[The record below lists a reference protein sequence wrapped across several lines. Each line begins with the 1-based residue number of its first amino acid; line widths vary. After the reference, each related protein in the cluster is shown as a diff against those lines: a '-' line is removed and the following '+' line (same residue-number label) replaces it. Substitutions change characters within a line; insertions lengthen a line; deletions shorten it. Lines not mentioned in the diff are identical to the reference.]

1 MKDSAL
7 LDTTG
12 IVFMGV
18 YLASLLL
25 IGVVG
30 RLARKEDSLADFYLS
45 GRGMGLFVLFLTL
58 YATQYSG
65 NTLIGMA
72 GKSYRQGYAFLV
84 SVTFMMSV
92 IGAYLIYAPKLHLLS
107 KKNKFITIGDY
118 IEHRYRSPVLTMFIT
133 IVCIIT
139 VGSYILT
146 NLKAIGYIVEAT
158 TGGRITFVQG
168 IIALSLIMVI
178 YETLGG
184 MRSVAW
190 TDAIQGILL
199 IAGCLFIFC
208 GIEYQYGGISAVAE
222 NLVTSRSEMWHP
234 PDLAQKR
241 LWLSTII
248 IIFFGISIYPQAIQR
263 IYAAKDART
272 LKRSFQIMVFMPIV
286 TTFFLVIV
294 GMVGMNRFP
303 GLDKQGSEEITM
315 LLLNDMAMHIPGI
328 KYFIILF
335 LSAAVAAIMS
345 TVDSALLAISSL
357 FTQDIYRRIR
367 PSASQSNLTGTGKIF
382 SWGIMACMAYFATNL
397 PQTIWRL
404 TEMKLEV
411 LCQVAPAIF
420 LGLHIKSLHG
430 RSILSGLSIGICVT
444 LFIMFSNKMG
454 IPITPKPWGIH
465 AGVWGLAANFTTV
478 GIVSIRRKIICGVL
492 IRRKKYCIRLKHSVI
507 PAVC

>member
-1 MKDSAL
+1 MNNIPL

-12 IVFMGV
+12 IVFMSA
-18 YLASLLL
+18 YLMSLLL

-92 IGAYLIYAPKLHLLS
+92 IGAYLIYAPKLHRLS
-107 KKNKFITIGDY
+107 KKNKFITVGDY
-118 IEHRYRSPVLTMFIT
+118 IEHRYRSPILTIFIT

-158 TGGRITFVQG
+158 TGGRVTFVQG

-199 IAGCLFIFC
+199 IAGCIFIFW

-222 NLVTSRSEMWHP
+222 KLVSSRSEMWHP
-234 PDLAQKR
+234 PDFAQKR

-263 IYAAKDART
+263 IYAAKDAKT
-272 LKRSFQIMVFMPIV
+272 LKRSFQIMIFMPFV
-286 TTFFLVIV
+286 TTFFLIIV
-294 GMVGMNRFP
+294 GMVGMDRFP

-328 KYFIILF
+328 KFFIILF

-357 FTQDIYRRIR
+357 FTQDIYRRIK
-367 PSASQSNLTGTGKIF
+367 PAASQSHLTGTGKLF

-420 LGLHIKSLHG
+420 LGLHIKSLSD
-430 RSILSGLSIGICVT
+430 RSILSGLSVGIGVT
-444 LFIMFSNKMG
+444 LFIMFSNNMG
-454 IPITPKPWGIH
+454 IPIMPKPWGIH

-478 GIVSIRRKIICGVL
+478 TLVSIRTKS
-492 IRRKKYCIRLKHSVI
+492 SV
-507 PAVC
+507 VC

>member
-1 MKDSAL
+1 MENIPL

-12 IVFMGV
+12 IVFMSA
-18 YLASLLL
+18 YLVSLLL

-30 RLARKEDSLADFYLS
+30 RMARKEDSLADFYLS
-45 GRGMGLFVLFLTL
+45 GRNMGLFVLFLTL

-72 GKSYRQGYAFLV
+72 GKSYRQGYAFIV

-92 IGAYLIYAPKLHLLS
+92 IGAYLIYAPKLHRLS
-107 KKNKFITIGDY
+107 KKNRFITVGDY
-118 IEHRYRSPVLTMFIT
+118 IEHRYQSPVLTIFIT

-146 NLKAIGYIVEAT
+146 NLKAIGYIVETT
-158 TGGRITFVQG
+158 TGGHVTFVQG

-199 IAGCLFIFC
+199 IAGCIFIFW

-222 NLVTSRSEMWHP
+222 KLVSSRSEMWHP
-234 PDLAQKR
+234 PDFAQKR

-263 IYAAKDART
+263 IYAAKDSKT
-272 LKRSFQIMVFMPIV
+272 LKRSFQIMIFMPFV
-286 TTFFLVIV
+286 TTFFLIIV

-328 KYFIILF
+328 KFFIILF

-357 FTQDIYRRIR
+357 FTQDIYRRIK
-367 PSASQSNLTGTGKIF
+367 PTASQSHLTGTGKIF
-382 SWGIMACMAYFATNL
+382 SWGIMACMAYFATSL

-420 LGLHIKSLHG
+420 LGLHIKSLSG
-430 RSILSGLSIGICVT
+430 RTILSGLSVGICVT
-444 LFIMFSNKMG
+444 LFIMFSNNLG
-454 IPITPKPWGIH
+454 IPIMPKPWGIH
-465 AGVWGLAANFTTV
+465 AGVWGLAANFITV
-478 GIVSIRRKIICGVL
+478 AILSTRK
-492 IRRKKYCIRLKHSVI
+492 RYST
-507 PAVC
+507 VC

>member
-1 MKDSAL
+1 MKDNAL

-25 IGVVG
+25 IGVIG

-92 IGAYLIYAPKLHLLS
+92 IGAYMIYAPKLHRLS
-107 KKNKFITIGDY
+107 KKRKFITIGDY
-118 IEHRYRSPVLTMFIT
+118 IEHRYGSPVLTIFIT

-146 NLKAIGYIVEAT
+146 NLKAIGYIVEST

-199 IAGCLFIFC
+199 IAGCLFVFC

-222 NLVTSRSEMWHP
+222 NLIASRSEMWHP

-263 IYAAKDART
+263 IYAAKDSRT
-272 LKRSFQIMVFMPIV
+272 LRRSFQIMVFMPIV
-286 TTFFLVIV
+286 TTFFLVMV
-294 GMVGMNRFP
+294 GMVGVNRFP

-315 LLLNDMAMHIPGI
+315 LLLNDMAIHIPGI

-367 PSASQSNLTGTGKIF
+367 PTASQSNLTGTGKIF

-444 LFIMFSNKMG
+444 LFIMFSKKIG
-454 IPITPKPWGIH
+454 IPITPKPWGVH

-478 GIVSIRRKIICGVL
+478 GIVSIRKRQ
-492 IRRKKYCIRLKHSVI
+492 SV
-507 PAVC
+507 VC

>member
-1 MKDSAL
+1 
-7 LDTTG
+7 
-12 IVFMGV
+12 
-18 YLASLLL
+18 
-25 IGVVG
+25 
-30 RLARKEDSLADFYLS
+30 
-45 GRGMGLFVLFLTL
+45 
-58 YATQYSG
+58 
-65 NTLIGMA
+65 MA
-72 GKSYRQGYAFLV
+72 GKSYRQGYAFIV

-92 IGAYLIYAPKLHLLS
+92 IGAYLIYAPKLHRLS
-107 KKNKFITIGDY
+107 KKNRFITVGDY
-118 IEHRYRSPVLTMFIT
+118 IEHRYQSPVLTIFIT

-146 NLKAIGYIVEAT
+146 NLKAIGYIVETT
-158 TGGRITFVQG
+158 TGGHVTFVQG

-199 IAGCLFIFC
+199 IAGCIFIFW

-222 NLVTSRSEMWHP
+222 KLVSSRSEMWHP
-234 PDLAQKR
+234 PDFAQKR

-263 IYAAKDART
+263 IYAAKDANT
-272 LKRSFQIMVFMPIV
+272 LKRSFQIMIFMPFV
-286 TTFFLVIV
+286 TTFFLIIV

-315 LLLNDMAMHIPGI
+315 LLLNDMALHIPGI
-328 KYFIILF
+328 KFFIILF

-357 FTQDIYRRIR
+357 FTQDIYRRIK
-367 PSASQSNLTGTGKIF
+367 PTASQSHLTGTGKIF
-382 SWGIMACMAYFATNL
+382 SWGIMACMAYFATSL

-420 LGLHIKSLHG
+420 LGLHIKSLSG
-430 RSILSGLSIGICVT
+430 RTILSALSVGIGVT
-444 LFIMFSNKMG
+444 LFIMFSKNLG
-454 IPITPKPWGIH
+454 IPIMPKPWGIH
-465 AGVWGLAANFTTV
+465 AGVWGLIANFTTV
-478 GIVSIRRKIICGVL
+478 AILSTRK
-492 IRRKKYCIRLKHSVI
+492 SSST
-507 PAVC
+507 VC

>member
-1 MKDSAL
+1 MKNIPL

-12 IVFMGV
+12 IVFMSA
-18 YLASLLL
+18 YLVSLLL

-30 RLARKEDSLADFYLS
+30 RMARKEDSLADFYLS
-45 GRGMGLFVLFLTL
+45 GRSMGLFVLFLTL

-72 GKSYRQGYAFLV
+72 GKSYRQGYAFIV

-92 IGAYLIYAPKLHLLS
+92 IGAYLIYAPKLHRLS
-107 KKNKFITIGDY
+107 KKNRFITVGDY
-118 IEHRYRSPVLTMFIT
+118 IEHRYQSPVLTIFIT

-146 NLKAIGYIVEAT
+146 NLKAIGYIVETT
-158 TGGRITFVQG
+158 TGGHVTFVQG

-199 IAGCLFIFC
+199 IAGCIFIFW

-222 NLVTSRSEMWHP
+222 KLVSSRSEMWHP
-234 PDLAQKR
+234 PDFAQKR

-263 IYAAKDART
+263 IYAAKDSKT
-272 LKRSFQIMVFMPIV
+272 LKRSFQIMIFMPFV
-286 TTFFLVIV
+286 TTFFLIIV

-328 KYFIILF
+328 KFFIILF

-357 FTQDIYRRIR
+357 FTQDIYRRIK
-367 PSASQSNLTGTGKIF
+367 PTASQSHLTGTGKIF
-382 SWGIMACMAYFATNL
+382 SWGIMACMAYFATSL

-420 LGLHIKSLHG
+420 LGLHIKSLSG
-430 RSILSGLSIGICVT
+430 RTILSGLSVGIGVT
-444 LFIMFSNKMG
+444 LFIMFSKNFG
-454 IPITPKPWGIH
+454 IPIVPKPWGIH

-478 GIVSIRRKIICGVL
+478 AILSTRK
-492 IRRKKYCIRLKHSVI
+492 RSSTAY
-507 PAVC
+507 

>member
-1 MKDSAL
+1 MKEIAL

-12 IVFMGV
+12 IIFMSA
-18 YLASLLL
+18 YLVSLLL
-25 IGVVG
+25 IGVAG

-133 IVCIIT
+133 IVCIVT

-222 NLVTSRSEMWHP
+222 KLVSSRSEMWHP

-272 LKRSFQIMVFMPIV
+272 LKRSFQIMIFMPIV
-286 TTFFLVIV
+286 TTFFLVVV

-328 KYFIILF
+328 KFFIILF

-367 PSASQSNLTGTGKIF
+367 PTASQSNLTSTGKIF
-382 SWGIMACMAYFATNL
+382 SWGIMACMAYFASNL

-430 RSILSGLSIGICVT
+430 RSILTGLSIGICVT
-444 LFIMFSNKMG
+444 LFVMFSNNIG

-478 GIVSIRRKIICGVL
+478 GIFAV
-492 IRRKKYCIRLKHSVI
+492 RKK
-507 PAVC
+507 

>member
-1 MKDSAL
+1 MENIAL

-12 IVFMGV
+12 IIFMSV
-18 YLASLLL
+18 YLVSLLL
-25 IGVVG
+25 IGVAG
-30 RLARKEDSLADFYLS
+30 RLARKEDSLADFYLG

-133 IVCIIT
+133 IVCIVT

-146 NLKAIGYIVEAT
+146 NLKAIGYIVEVS
-158 TGGRITFVQG
+158 TGGRVTFVQG

-222 NLVTSRSEMWHP
+222 KLVSSRSEMWHP
-234 PDLAQKR
+234 PDFAQKR

-272 LKRSFQIMVFMPIV
+272 LKRSFQIMIFMPIV
-286 TTFFLVIV
+286 TTFFLVVV

-303 GLDKQGSEEITM
+303 GLDKQGSEEIAM
-315 LLLNDMAMHIPGI
+315 LLMNDMAIHIPGI
-328 KYFIILF
+328 KFFIILF

-382 SWGIMACMAYFATNL
+382 SWGIMACMAYFAMNL

-430 RSILSGLSIGICVT
+430 RSILTGLSIGIGVT
-444 LFIMFSNKMG
+444 LFIMFSKNIGM
-454 IPITPKPWGIH
+454 PIMPKPWGIH

-478 GIVSIRRKIICGVL
+478 GIFSMRKRQSVL
-492 IRRKKYCIRLKHSVI
+492 S
-507 PAVC
+507 